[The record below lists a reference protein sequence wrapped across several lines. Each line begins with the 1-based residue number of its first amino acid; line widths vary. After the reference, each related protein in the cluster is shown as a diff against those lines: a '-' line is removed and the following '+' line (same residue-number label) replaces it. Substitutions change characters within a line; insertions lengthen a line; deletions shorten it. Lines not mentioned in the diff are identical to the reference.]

1 MWGWAALYTL
11 LVVVLFVRVRDPR
24 APVPLPAVPGRD
36 EPLRLISIHH
46 GLFYAL
52 LVVVVPLEAA
62 ITGGAPGGRA
72 AGALAFAA
80 GVALYRWSVA
90 QHGGALSPF
99 VAPHPAGRLVT
110 EGPYRWLRH
119 PMYLGQLAIAV
130 GAPLTLGC
138 RFALA
143 VSFAAALVLVARVRL
158 EENALART
166 YPDYGDYRRRAKR
179 LIPFV
184 F

>member
-11 LVVVLFVRVRDPR
+11 LVVALFVRVADPHAR
-24 APVPLPAVPGRD
+24 RRLPPVPSPD
-36 EPLRLISIHH
+36 EPLRLVSLHH
-46 GLFYAL
+46 ALFYAL
-52 LVVVVPLEAA
+52 LLLVAPLEALVV
-62 ITGGAPGGRA
+62 GGAPGGRA
-72 AGALAFAA
+72 AGACAFAA
-80 GVALYRWSVA
+80 GVALYRA
-90 QHGGALSPF
+90 AAARLGDALSPF
-99 VAPHPAGRLVT
+99 VGPHPAGRLVT
-110 EGPYRWLRH
+110 DGPYRWLRH

-138 RFALA
+138 RYALA
-143 VSFAAALVLVARVRL
+143 VSFAAALVLVARMRL